1 MIIARSVQAG
11 YSGGLFMHWK
21 KQVWRYSMVAA
32 GSLISGMAINTFLI
46 PHHLFSGGVSGVAMI
61 LYFLFAW
68 PIGIQIILLNI
79 PIFYAAYRL
88 LDRDYVICGIFGMLI
103 FSAATDAT
111 RFLSTINLVD
121 DTLLAAIYGGVISGI
136 GGGLIFRASGSS
148 GGTDTIATIIKKYYS
163 LNVGLVGFSINV
175 FLMLVAAILFGV
187 KPAMYTLLSFFVSS
201 QVTDNVIQGL
211 NRKKTI
217 MIITDMHEEIAEAI
231 MDEVGRGATFL
242 EGSGAY
248 TGQNKK
254 VLFVVVTLTQI
265 AKIKFII
272 EKMDPHAFMIVQDAA
287 EVLGHGFSVKK
298 RRED

>member
-1 MIIARSVQAG
+1 
-11 YSGGLFMHWK
+11 MHWK

>member
-1 MIIARSVQAG
+1 
-11 YSGGLFMHWK
+11 MHWK
-21 KQVWRYSMVAA
+21 KQVWRYSMVAT

-88 LDRDYVICGIFGMLI
+88 LDRDYVICGIFGMLV

-136 GGGLIFRASGSS
+136 GSGLIFRASGSS

>member
-1 MIIARSVQAG
+1 MQWHKHL
-11 YSGGLFMHWK
+11 Y
-21 KQVWRYSMVAA
+21 RYSMVAA
-32 GSLISGMAINTFLI
+32 GSLISGIAINTFLI

-61 LYFLFAW
+61 LYFLFEW
-68 PIGIQIILLNI
+68 PIGPQIIALNI

-88 LDRDYVICGIFGMLI
+88 LDRDYVICGVFGMLI
-103 FSAATDAT
+103 FSFATDAT

-136 GGGLIFRASGSS
+136 GSGMIFRAGGSA
-148 GGTDTIATIIKKYYS
+148 GGTDTVATIAKKYYS

-187 KPAMYTLLSFFVSS
+187 KPAMYTLLSFFVGSR
-201 QVTDNVIQGL
+201 VTDAVIEGL
-211 NRKKTI
+211 NRKKTV
-217 MIITDMHEEIAEAI
+217 MIISEMNEAIAEAI

-242 EGSGAY
+242 EGTGAF
-248 TGQNKK
+248 TGQEKK

-298 RRED
+298 LR